1 MTAGV
6 LAASNP
12 GLLVAFAAGV
22 ISFLS
27 PCVLPLVPGYL
38 SLMSGVG
45 TADLAVATKADTRRL
60 LRSTLLFVAGFTLVF
75 VALGAGASAIG
86 QVLRSHQLGL
96 NKVAG
101 AVVIVMGLA
110 MAGIVA
116 PAVFQRERRIDVRPS
131 RLGNFAAPVMGM
143 AFAFGWTP
151 CIGPVLASVLSLAG
165 AEATLG
171 RGISLLLAY
180 SLGLGVPFVATGVAF
195 GRMAGALDWVKRHAR
210 MINLVS
216 GLLLAA
222 FGVLLF
228 TNRLSR
234 MSSFLVRFMEH
245 LPLLNRITSS

>member
-1 MTAGV
+1 MDGLV
-6 LAASNP
+6 LGASNP
-12 GLLVAFAAGV
+12 GLFVAFAAGV

-60 LRSTLLFVAGFTLVF
+60 LRSTLLFVAGFTVVF

-86 QVLRSHQLGL
+86 QVLLDHQRGL
-96 NKVAG
+96 NQIAG

-110 MAGIVA
+110 MAGVVT
-116 PAVFQRERRIDVRPS
+116 PRLFQQERRVDVRPS
-131 RLGNFAAPVMGM
+131 KLGVFAAPVMGM

-151 CIGPVLASVLSLAG
+151 CIGPVLASVLSLA
-165 AEATLG
+165 ATEATLG
-171 RGISLLLAY
+171 RGVSLLLAY

-195 GRMAGALDWVKRHAR
+195 GRLAGALNWVKRNAR
-210 MINLVS
+210 RINLVS
-216 GLLLAA
+216 GLLLAG

-234 MSSFLVRFMEH
+234 MSSLLVEFMD
-245 LPLLNRITSS
+245 RIGLDRLTAI